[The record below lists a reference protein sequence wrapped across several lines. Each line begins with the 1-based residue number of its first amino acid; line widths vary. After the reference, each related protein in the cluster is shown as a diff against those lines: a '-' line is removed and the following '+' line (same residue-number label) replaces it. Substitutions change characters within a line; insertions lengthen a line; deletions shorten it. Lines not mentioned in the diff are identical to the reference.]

1 MKEAREQ
8 IFNKG
13 REKVKNGD
21 KEEQGRG
28 IGLGKVLVWNS
39 SERMGNLQVGR
50 AETELL
56 KDLNFH
62 FGHFF
67 RTFDCVKRTSSKLI

>member
-1 MKEAREQ
+1 M
-8 IFNKG
+8 
-13 REKVKNGD
+13 
-21 KEEQGRG
+21 
-28 IGLGKVLVWNS
+28 GLGKVLGWNS
-39 SERMGNLQVGR
+39 SERMENLQVGR

-67 RTFDCVKRTSSKLI
+67 RTFDCVKRTSSKLT